1 LAVAAMAALLRAL
14 RAFSRRFR
22 RRRISLMRSITL
34 PPVAA
39 SGAALLPQNGLF

>member
-1 LAVAAMAALLRAL
+1 MAAFFRAL

-34 PPVAA
+34 SPVAGGK
-39 SGAALLPQNGLF
+39 SGFRPAKRPF